1 MLGFK
6 GPPIGKGPVYGESNG
21 HVTNHAT

>member
-6 GPPIGKGPVYGESNG
+6 GPPIGNRLWQIE
-21 HVTNHAT
+21 